1 MIRNNELIK
10 VARNSIT
17 DRFKKLKEKV
27 VEKSKAIINRLL
39 LTYKGNTNEFPDADE
54 EDEEDEEDEGQDEDE
69 EDEEE

>member
-1 MIRNNELIK
+1 M
-10 VARNSIT
+10 ARNSIT

-54 EDEEDEEDEGQDEDE
+54 EDEEDEEDEDEDE